1 MITTDNNININNNI
15 TNKMKLSRKHL
26 KLFFLF
32 IFSYS
37 FLLSNEISLSL
48 IQFHIFCWSF
58 WFCCLRCCCCCCC
71 WCVGVCF
78 VLLVLS
84 SIWSLNSVGDSL
96 MLCCCLHFD
105 SFTCHLFLLILNEFI
120 AFGMLNSINMMLKM
134 LLAKTKSQTQTNIKI
149 DSNQMQSKPLQPQT
163 ILIDAS
169 NSTVSSDFL
178 CSKITFHFITLTA
191 TTTKI
196 GCCVLLNDY
205 FN

>member
-58 WFCCLRCCCCCCC
+58 WFCCLRCCCCCC